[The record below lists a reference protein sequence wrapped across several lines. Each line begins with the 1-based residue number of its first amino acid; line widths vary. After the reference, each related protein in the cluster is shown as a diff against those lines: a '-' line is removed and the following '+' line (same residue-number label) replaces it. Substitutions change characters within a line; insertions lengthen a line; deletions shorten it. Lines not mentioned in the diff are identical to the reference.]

1 MTYPRSEMRAEL
13 ASLRTT
19 FDSRMDAADRRIEA
33 LQNRLDRR
41 MESKIRLIE
50 LGIYLAFA
58 GLIATILVIGI

>member
-1 MTYPRSEMRAEL
+1 MRAEL